1 MRSGHQLER
10 SEMGKTS
17 VTQLFQQGDLSH
29 TSANKPAAAHKDH
42 LCPLQ
47 RRIPL
52 SRLQHLS
59 NRRHKA
65 CTHTH
70 THYATL
76 LLRPVQEGDLR
87 HKTCS
92 LLWLLMFN
100 IFIYVKASLGRKGL
114 MGSHWMLLTQV
125 SRPHVIACFII
136 RRIVGES
143 FSDYNFHILLQ
154 RAVGDRNDQCSTPNI
169 SRWNSCPCWKTS
181 GFSVSAVIMVDYSLL
196 NAPHEISVHAA
207 ILADS
212 CCIHLWKEIPW
223 RLLKL
228 RKCLCGF
235 SQWASPY

>member
-10 SEMGKTS
+10 TTVMVAVVDLRWTKLQSHSCFSK
-17 VTQLFQQGDLSH
+17 VTWASH
-29 TSANKPAAAHKDH
+29 LQTNLPQHTNTTFVHCSIASLWVDCSISA
-42 LCPLQ
+42 
-47 RRIPL
+47 IEGI
-52 SRLQHLS
+52 
-59 NRRHKA
+59 NRVCVCA
-65 CTHTH
+65 HTH
-70 THYATL
+70 TRARARL

-125 SRPHVIACFII
+125 SGPHVIACFII
-136 RRIVGES
+136 RSMVGES

-169 SRWNSCPCWKTS
+169 SRWISCPCWKTS

-212 CCIHLWKEIPW
+212 CCIHLWK
-223 RLLKL
+223 
-228 RKCLCGF
+228 
-235 SQWASPY
+235 

>member
-1 MRSGHQLER
+1 MVAVVNLRWAKLQSHSCFRKVTWATHLQINLPQHT
-10 SEMGKTS
+10 KTTFVHCS
-17 VTQLFQQGDLSH
+17 VASLWVYCSI
-29 TSANKPAAAHKDH
+29 SAIEGIK
-42 LCPLQ
+42 
-47 RRIPL
+47 
-52 SRLQHLS
+52 
-59 NRRHKA
+59 
-65 CTHTH
+65 HTH
-70 THYATL
+70 THVHTHARL
-76 LLRPVQEGDLR
+76 LLRPVQEGYLR

-92 LLWLLMFN
+92 LLWLLRFN

-125 SRPHVIACFII
+125 SGPHVIACFII
-136 RRIVGES
+136 RRMVGES

-181 GFSVSAVIMVDYSLL
+181 RFSVSAVIMVDYSLL

-235 SQWASPY
+235 SQWASSY